1 MVQDHDDDDAGAA
14 EGPLEQDL
22 LVVLKLSNKQMGTH
36 QERQE
41 IEQFAEQL
49 EATITGAGVG
59 EYDGEEIGG
68 GECTLFFCGP
78 DIEKL
83 LTVLRPLLKRSPLC
97 RGGHL
102 VRMVATAD
110 GGTASQRQAI

>member
-1 MVQDHDDDDAGAA
+1 MVQDHDDDGNDAKA
-14 EGPLEQDL
+14 PLEQDL

-41 IEQFAEQL
+41 IELFAEQL
-49 EATITGAGVG
+49 EAAITGAGVG
-59 EYDGEEIGG
+59 EYDGDEIGA

-78 DIEKL
+78 DLDKL
-83 LTVLRPLLKRSPLC
+83 LGVLRPLLKRSPLC

-110 GGTASQRQAI
+110 GGMASQRQAI